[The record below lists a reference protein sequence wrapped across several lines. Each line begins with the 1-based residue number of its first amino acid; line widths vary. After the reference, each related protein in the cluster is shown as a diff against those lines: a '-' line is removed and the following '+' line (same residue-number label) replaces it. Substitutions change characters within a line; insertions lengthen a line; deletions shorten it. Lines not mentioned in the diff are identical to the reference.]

1 LPLISSDV
9 IASAELHRR
18 IGWQHYLRAIQNMHE
33 DTATENA
40 ALLHRLLS
48 ALEGGV
54 GTAESTILLS
64 HDGAMD
70 GLALLLGL
78 RWKIPPY
85 ASDCL

>member
-1 LPLISSDV
+1 MP
-9 IASAELHRR
+9 ELYQR
-18 IGWQHYLRAIQNMHE
+18 IGWQHYLRAIQNMNE
-33 DTATENA
+33 GTATENA

-54 GTAESTILLS
+54 VPGATESTILFG
-64 HDGAMD
+64 HDGNLD

-85 ASDCL
+85 ASDCA

>member
-1 LPLISSDV
+1 VPLP
-9 IASAELHRR
+9 ASAAAAAAAAAE
-18 IGWQHYLRAIQNMHE
+18 E
-33 DTATENA
+33 PENA

-54 GTAESTILLS
+54 GTAESTILFG
-64 HDGAMD
+64 HDGNLD

-85 ASDCL
+85 ASDCI